1 MPVKPPSAERQTL
14 AIPSSVARCPL
25 PFAFRPKWLEVLPL
39 TSPKSCSSSLHPS
52 VGLPGVFVQLC
63 ATSFFSLSF
72 RINQS
77 HGPLFSA
84 EGSPLCLP
92 LAQAKQDEKHAL
104 IGAGRRPWASGEMR
118 GSGPSRQRGQGS
130 GRDCPRRALLSPDRP
145 RTRTDAAGQGLDP
158 RRTSL
163 HRPRHLIAQLL
174 LTRRLP
180 TRGVFLLTLC
190 QMWF

>member
-1 MPVKPPSAERQTL
+1 MHSWGREKAVGERGDAWIPPV
-14 AIPSSVARCPL
+14 
-25 PFAFRPKWLEVLPL
+25 
-39 TSPKSCSSSLHPS
+39 
-52 VGLPGVFVQLC
+52 
-63 ATSFFSLSF
+63 
-72 RINQS
+72 
-77 HGPLFSA
+77 
-84 EGSPLCLP
+84 
-92 LAQAKQDEKHAL
+92 
-104 IGAGRRPWASGEMR
+104 
-118 GSGPSRQRGQGS
+118 RQRGQGS

-145 RTRTDAAGQGLDP
+145 RTRTDASGQGLDP